1 MRGSDPPPH
10 PPTRSC
16 LLTISKRELEAGHP
30 PRNGDLSEAS
40 DRCPSQLPP
49 FVNRDPQAARKSFAE
64 KTERALAEAARARSS
79 LQEETRQN
87 ELLRAD
93 KTRHVKGTVV
103 AYVLGTEQCGTDPC
117 FVVSNISNRKGENV
131 WRG

>member
-1 MRGSDPPPH
+1 M
-10 PPTRSC
+10 
-16 LLTISKRELEAGHP
+16 
-30 PRNGDLSEAS
+30 
-40 DRCPSQLPP
+40 PP